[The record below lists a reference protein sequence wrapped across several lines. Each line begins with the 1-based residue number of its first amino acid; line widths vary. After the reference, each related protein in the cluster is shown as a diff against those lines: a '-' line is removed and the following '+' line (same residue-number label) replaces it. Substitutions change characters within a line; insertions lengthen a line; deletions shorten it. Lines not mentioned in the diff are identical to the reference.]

1 MNWNEEIPGITRLR
15 QKIRTARRRLG
26 LWVYGKPGMLGT
38 IALVKGWPPP
48 PMEFEPE
55 PTDEELLA
63 IFAPKQPPLTP
74 QERRMWEHLG
84 VHVYEEDRGYD

>member
-1 MNWNEEIPGITRLR
+1 MSVRLR
-15 QKIRTARRRLG
+15 QQVRKYRRRLG
-26 LWVYGKPGMLGT
+26 LAIYGRPGRFGT

-55 PTDEELLA
+55 LTQEERLA

-74 QERRMWEHLG
+74 EEKRMWEHLG